1 MLGRWHLEALLL
13 STVFEKLQ
21 EAWGSPG
28 GIHSSEAL
36 SDNAL
41 TQIGWRFHK
50 FLLYLSFGTNLFS
63 LRWLRLL
70 TLTSLQQDKSHLYP
84 WVLENSLLSS
94 KSSLSA
100 CMVFGT
106 KQSGYVLEKQLW
118 WSLHSTPWLQSR
130 EVRDEKWG
138 CTTSGCCRT
147 RTTCARVTLLA
158 PWRAQTWDMLPR
170 SSSEAWSTSWG

>member
-1 MLGRWHLEALLL
+1 MASWCWEQQAVCAMLGRWHLEALLL

-50 FLLYLSFGTNLFS
+50 FLLYLSFGTNMFS
-63 LRWLRLL
+63 LRWFRLL

-84 WVLENSLLSS
+84 LGPEEFPSELQVLFVCPHGLWDKAVWICPWKTTL
-94 KSSLSA
+94 
-100 CMVFGT
+100 MVITQHTMAPERAG
-106 KQSGYVLEKQLW
+106 ERW
-118 WSLHSTPWLQSR
+118 
-130 EVRDEKWG
+130 EVRMHHQW
-138 CTTSGCCRT
+138 
-147 RTTCARVTLLA
+147 LL
-158 PWRAQTWDMLPR
+158 
-170 SSSEAWSTSWG
+170 